1 MLDYF
6 HNSNATQQL
15 TAVYT
20 LVVPTAFPSIVT
32 GVSLTLTVWLVCFL
46 QCYDLLYCM
55 FAAQEM
61 AAGWTANSGSR
72 WPKVTAAFRRMAKSL
87 EGAFGDVP

>member
-6 HNSNATQQL
+6 HNSNATQQTHYCL
-15 TAVYT
+15 HSSCIHCIPQHSYGCESDTHC
-20 LVVPTAFPSIVT
+20 VVGMFPPMLCVA
-32 GVSLTLTVWLVCFL
+32 
-46 QCYDLLYCM
+46 YCM